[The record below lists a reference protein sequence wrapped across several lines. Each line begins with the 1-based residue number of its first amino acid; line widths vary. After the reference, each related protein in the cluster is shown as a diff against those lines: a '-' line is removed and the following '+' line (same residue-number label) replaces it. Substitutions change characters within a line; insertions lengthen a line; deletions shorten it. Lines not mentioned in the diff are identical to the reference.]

1 MFTDHNRSLSHD
13 QPWHQCK
20 YDLVRK
26 MQLKFCR
33 QTTLT
38 AAPGSIP
45 GKNHGLRLI
54 LDAEVRIFGATSKV
68 KTGLWCFIFATIFN
82 LQDDLLK

>member
-1 MFTDHNRSLSHD
+1 M
-13 QPWHQCK
+13 
-20 YDLVRK
+20 
-26 MQLKFCR
+26 
-33 QTTLT
+33 TLT